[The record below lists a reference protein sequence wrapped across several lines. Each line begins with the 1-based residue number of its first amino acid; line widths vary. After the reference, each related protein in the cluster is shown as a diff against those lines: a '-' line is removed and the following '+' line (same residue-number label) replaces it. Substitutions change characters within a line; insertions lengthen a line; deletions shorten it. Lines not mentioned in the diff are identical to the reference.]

1 MNTSETPY
9 GLICIS
15 HLRWDFVWQRPQHIL
30 SRLAKQQ
37 PILFVEEPIT
47 SLDADAPHLQI
58 LSPEE
63 TGTPN
68 VTVVRLIQP
77 VDAHRWI
84 GHGDPLTQATYARLL
99 QQHLAHDRTRDRVL
113 WLYTPMAVD
122 FVDAIPHQLLVFDV
136 MDQLAKFK
144 GAPAELVEKDKQA
157 LHRADIVLTGGVS
170 LYRDKRRYN
179 PNTHLFPSGVEVE
192 HFSRAA
198 SPNLF
203 SCPPEFRELTGPI
216 LGYFGVIDERM
227 DLGLIEQV
235 ANARPDWNIVLIGPV
250 VKIDPQDLPQAP
262 NLHYLGMRNYNQLP
276 AYLAY
281 FDVGLIPF
289 ALNEATQYLSPTKT
303 LEYMAAHK
311 PIISTPIH
319 DVVELYGEVVRVG
332 ATPESFA
339 QGIDAALCSDPNA
352 QYAQRMALLKLNTWD
367 HITDSITSVLRQEFS
382 AKTRRTAVVMSSL
395 LAKNAVRP
403 DSYSK
408 RISGD

>member
-1 MNTSETPY
+1 MNTSESAY

-47 SLDADAPHLQI
+47 SLDADTPYLQI

-77 VDAHRWI
+77 ADAHHWI

-122 FVDAIPHQLLVFDV
+122 FVDAIPHQLMVFDV

-144 GAPAELVEKDKQA
+144 GAPAELVEKDEQA

-179 PNTHLFPSGVEVE
+179 PHTYLFPSGVEVE

-198 SPNLF
+198 NSANFP
-203 SCPPEFRELTGPI
+203 CPPEFQDLTGPI

-227 DLGLIEQV
+227 DLALIEQV
-235 ANARPDWNIVLIGPV
+235 AHMHPDWHIVLIGPV

-276 AYLAY
+276 AYLAH

-311 PIISTPIH
+311 PIVSTPIH

-332 ATPESFA
+332 TTPDLFVHQIES
-339 QGIDAALCSDPNA
+339 ALSGESDVRH
-352 QYAQRMALLKLNTWD
+352 AQRTALLKLNTWD
-367 HITDSITSVLRQEFS
+367 HITDSIIGLLRQEFS
-382 AKTRRTAVVMSSL
+382 AKTRRTAVMMSSL

-408 RISGD
+408 RLSGD